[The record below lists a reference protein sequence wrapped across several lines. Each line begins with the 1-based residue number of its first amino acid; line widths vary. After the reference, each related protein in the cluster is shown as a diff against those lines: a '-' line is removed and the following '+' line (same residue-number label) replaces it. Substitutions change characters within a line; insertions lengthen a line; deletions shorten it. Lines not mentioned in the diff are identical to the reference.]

1 MPSFPTVPWSV
12 PPYWYA
18 LSCALAG
25 VELWQEAAED
35 HNRAVESFRHGPMS
49 GENRFSLQWNLCLN
63 GLLLRF
69 DQDERV
75 GLEADLLSPM
85 APAPDRYTSMWVRLL
100 LGRLCLKCAAAHGGW
115 LHHRADAEALLRSS
129 APVAGE
135 T

>member
-1 MPSFPTVPWSV
+1 MPSFPTMPWSV

-35 HNRAVESFRHGPMS
+35 HNRAAESFRHGPMS

-69 DQDERV
+69 DQEERV
-75 GLEADLLSPM
+75 GLEAGLLSPM
-85 APAPDRYTSMWVRLL
+85 APAPDRYTSV
-100 LGRLCLKCAAAHGGW
+100 
-115 LHHRADAEALLRSS
+115 
-129 APVAGE
+129 
-135 T
+135 

>member
-1 MPSFPTVPWSV
+1 MPWSV

-35 HNRAVESFRHGPMS
+35 HNRAAESFRHGPMS

-69 DQDERV
+69 DQEERV

-85 APAPDRYTSMWVRLL
+85 APAPDRYTSV
-100 LGRLCLKCAAAHGGW
+100 
-115 LHHRADAEALLRSS
+115 
-129 APVAGE
+129 
-135 T
+135 